1 MIDWEKIKTEYIT
14 EAVTYRQLAE
24 KYQVPLGTVKKRGAV
39 EQWRAQREKKDPELP
54 REPLAWE
61 ETDTQRRTRRLLTV
75 ADQMLD
81 KVAQALNEPDALS
94 GTELRSL
101 AGTLKSIKEIQMI
114 QSPLDEREQR
124 IKIANLEM
132 QAEKKEEAG
141 ITVVLEE
148 GVRDYAQ

>member
-24 KYQVPLGTVKKRGAV
+24 KYQVPLGTVKKRGAA

-54 REPLAWE
+54 REPLTWE

-75 ADQMLD
+75 ADQMLT
-81 KVAQALNEPDALS
+81 KVAQALSEPETLS

-101 AGTLKSIKEIQMI
+101 AGTLKNIKEIQMI

-124 IKIANLEM
+124 IKIANLEK
-132 QAEKKEEAG
+132 QGQEEGG
-141 ITVVLEE
+141 ITVTLEGE
-148 GVRDYAQ
+148 LREYAE

>member
-75 ADQMLD
+75 ADQMLT
-81 KVAQALNEPDALS
+81 KVAQALNEPETLS

-101 AGTLKSIKEIQMI
+101 AGTLKNIKEIQMI

-124 IKIANLEM
+124 IKIANLEK
-132 QAEKKEEAG
+132 QGQEEGG
-141 ITVVLEE
+141 ITVTLEGE
-148 GVRDYAQ
+148 LREYAE